1 MFRQMAG
8 DLLYYL
14 SSRSGEGMK
23 EGMNYLIDSYILSDN
38 EVWKSQDDSLKV
50 VGFARIMDD
59 LLDKAAPG
67 TRISDLKVPGT
78 LVTSK
83 VEKQTS
89 RKLGRIGGKRNI
101 IIFYTEGCSICDAE
115 KVAARRLVDAKADIG
130 QTGSDSGRKHRKT
143 RIFMV
148 NVDEVLRTDPSL
160 ASRLFDSFDL
170 SSLPFLVETDR
181 KGVILR
187 RYISLK

>member
-1 MFRQMAG
+1 MAG

-38 EVWKSQDDSLKV
+38 KVWKSQDDSLKV
-50 VGFARIMDD
+50 VGFAQIMDD
-59 LLDKAAPG
+59 LLDKAAPL

-83 VEKQTS
+83 GEKQTS
-89 RKLGRIGGKRNI
+89 RKLGRIGGNRNI
-101 IIFYTEGCSICDAE
+101 IIFYTEGCRICDAE
-115 KVAARRLVDAKADIG
+115 KAAARRLVDAKADIG

-181 KGVILR
+181 KDVILR
-187 RYISLK
+187 RYISLQ